1 MSTGA
6 LAALV
11 TAISGL
17 VAAVGAAW
25 AVIHHVNGPQHTEQP
40 PPVTPKS

>member
-11 TAISGL
+11 TAITGL
-17 VAAVGAAW
+17 VAAVGGVL
-25 AVIHHVNGPQHTEQP
+25 AVIRHVNGPQHTEQP

>member
-1 MSTGA
+1 MPVTPELILA

-17 VAAVGAAW
+17 IW
-25 AVIHHVNGPQHTEQP
+25 SLRRPR
-40 PPVTPKS
+40 